1 MSEAG
6 GWRVERTRGSAAE
19 FHARTLP
26 SPAGRTVWVHEVD
39 RPALV
44 LGSAQPDHDVDA
56 SAARAAGVEVVRRRS
71 GGGAVLLVPGEVVWV
86 DVVVPVGDR
95 WWEADL
101 GRSFAWLGEVWAE
114 ALGALGMTGL
124 AVHHGPPRRTAWSDR
139 ICFAGVGSG
148 EVTVAGGAKVVGLSQ
163 RRTRAAARFQ
173 SAVLGRFDVDAYA
186 ALLAPPRPTAAERA
200 TLAAAV
206 APVTAPLAAVETAL
220 LAALAA
226 R

>member
-6 GWRVERTRGSAAE
+6 AWRVERARGSAAE
-19 FHARTLP
+19 FHARAVP
-26 SPAGRTVWVHEVD
+26 SPAERTVWVHEVIS
-39 RPALV
+39 PALV

-56 SAARAAGVEVVRRRS
+56 VAAQAAGVEVVRRRS
-71 GGGAVLLVPGEVVWV
+71 GGGAVLLVPGEAVWV
-86 DVVVPVGDR
+86 DVIVPAGDR
-95 WWEADL
+95 WWEADV

-148 EVTVAGGAKVVGLSQ
+148 EVTAAGGAKVVGLSQ
-163 RRTRAAARFQ
+163 RRTRVAARFQ
-173 SAVLGRFDVDAYA
+173 SAVLGRFDIDVYA
-186 ALLAPPRPTAAERA
+186 ALLAPPRPTGAERA
-200 TLAAAV
+200 ALAAAV
-206 APVTAPLAAVETAL
+206 APVAAPLAAVEAAFLTAL
-220 LAALAA
+220 AT